1 VLANWSFLLTLTL
14 LFEGLEEALGDPA
27 LSEFL
32 RFLSFLAGIIVPVW
46 LQIGMNLSLLK
57 KPSAFLPLLMSA
69 AALSLLIGYF
79 VTGPHA
85 PNLVT
90 ENGITRQDEGT
101 AAHLWQLLMGLQ
113 LPIILYFAL
122 RWLPQQPKA
131 ALMVLAAQFVA
142 GVAAAFPVWY
152 LGA

>member
-1 VLANWSFLLTLTL
+1 
-14 LFEGLEEALGDPA
+14 
-27 LSEFL
+27 
-32 RFLSFLAGIIVPVW
+32 
-46 LQIGMNLSLLK
+46 MNLSLLK

-79 VTGPHA
+79 VTGPHD

-90 ENGITRQDEGT
+90 ENGITRQDEGA